1 MAAVTNNNNN
11 KNDNALTAHHNVS
24 PTGECLLD
32 DGEWE
37 TRANENTTI
46 KHEDEE
52 DATARTH
59 HDTSVTTN
67 AAATNTN
74 EYNAI

>member
-1 MAAVTNNNNN
+1 MRTQGQGRMH
-11 KNDNALTAHHNVS
+11 KD
-24 PTGECLLD
+24 
-32 DGEWE
+32 EWE

-46 KHEDEE
+46 KHEDED
-52 DATARTH
+52 DARARTH

-67 AAATNTN
+67 AAATNNN